1 MTVFSFLGL
10 GYEGMPE
17 SFQQEAKLNIILRW
31 WGCIKYANS
40 SMCPL
45 SRPFL
50 FFGGVG
56 GIYKLFEELMHD

>member
-31 WGCIKYANS
+31 WGSIKYANS

-45 SRPFL
+45 SHL
-50 FFGGVG
+50 FFGEGRE
-56 GIYKLFEELMHD
+56 IYKLFKELMHDQ